1 MLEKNAPVLPVPG
14 CDIDKCGCR
23 YQKFADRRS
32 GAERR
37 LPLGGTQAK
46 RYAAHYMVDRKGADR
61 RAARRITRPRAYFN
75 DYD

>member
-1 MLEKNAPVLPVPG
+1 MLEKNAPALPVPG
-14 CDIDKCGCR
+14 CDVDKCGCR

-37 LPLGGTQAK
+37 LPFGGALVNQFGA
-46 RYAAHYMVDRKGADR
+46 YDMVERKGADR
-61 RAARRITRPRAYFN
+61 RAGRRKARPRAYFN